1 MPLFLSSVFWRT
13 AASKLEGYNIARFI
27 NTRSYGGKVV
37 IGTDDGRL
45 YWPYKYRSLTL
56 SVHPEIEL
64 K

>member
-13 AASKLEGYNIARFI
+13 AASKLEGCNIARFI
-27 NTRSYGGKVV
+27 NTRSYAGKVV

-56 SVHPEIEL
+56 SVHTEIEV